1 MFRIFPYVKWQS
13 GIIRL
18 HPHPELAWQLTLLR
32 PLSQASQYAA
42 KLAGYS
48 VETVAFSW
56 TVVLP
61 SKPEKPTCP
70 WEHGGIKRD
79 LGDVKDCQSVFFLNN
94 GLENG
99 LDMLHFFSSF

>member
-1 MFRIFPYVKWQS
+1 
-13 GIIRL
+13 
-18 HPHPELAWQLTLLR
+18 
-32 PLSQASQYAA
+32 
-42 KLAGYS
+42 
-48 VETVAFSW
+48 
-56 TVVLP
+56 VLP